1 MIKNSGFIGDL
12 YSGDLDNFTLSMLLE
27 RWDQL
32 FGHKPSR
39 RTVQHWLK
47 LAVEQQV
54 LVRQG
59 HRYWRVKP

>member
-32 FGHKPSR
+32 FGYKPSR

-47 LAVEQQV
+47 LAVEQKV
-54 LVRQG
+54 LVRKG